1 MIRVIRVIRVQL
13 RSSSLQ
19 TEICRS
25 RIHNRHIITLPRM
38 IQSSSLQVSETFNLK
53 DRGKLGVGYFAD
65 VIVFDE
71 KTIADRA
78 TYENPEVFAEG
89 MKYVIVNGKVA
100 IDGGKYTGAM
110 AGRALRKLTD
120 RAPETPSQ

>member
-1 MIRVIRVIRVQL
+1 
-13 RSSSLQ
+13 
-19 TEICRS
+19 
-25 RIHNRHIITLPRM
+25 M
-38 IQSSSLQVSETFNLK
+38 IQASSLQVAETFNLK
-53 DRGKLGVGYFAD
+53 DRGKLSPGYFAD

-110 AGRALRKLTD
+110 AGRALRKM
-120 RAPETPSQ
+120 ANGE